1 MWSIHKY
8 IWLYSSSNCT
18 TGSPCNSLVGQAH
31 PSESCQVLTLT
42 LWIPGQTLTAATS
55 TASFVQNP
63 SVLRQLVY
71 GMFKLMH
78 VSRESHTAH
87 ESYGHIEQAI
97 LNFLLKLCNH
107 VESLKNYL
115 IVESVIIKLQSQWWS
130 PNLRRPFLRPC
141 EFSKIF
147 CNYFPTS
154 SVMMFS

>member
-18 TGSPCNSLVGQAH
+18 TGSPCNSLVGQAY

-71 GMFKLMH
+71 SMFKLMH

-107 VESLKNYL
+107 VESLKNY
-115 IVESVIIKLQSQWWS
+115 IVESVINYNHNGGVRIFVGLSWDLVSFQK
-130 PNLRRPFLRPC
+130 FLAIISLP
-141 EFSKIF
+141 
-147 CNYFPTS
+147 
-154 SVMMFS
+154 VV